1 MILFFSFFFV
11 MILIGYLKWGK
22 NWPLMCFV
30 FFFPILPDYF
40 ALPLRGISLTG
51 SRFLILILF
60 VYFLLHK
67 RKINRLICLFRNSFF
82 KISILFYFSIIF
94 VNLFHLKENSDSWNM
109 IVQIIIEQML
119 VVILLSMLINS
130 KEKIIDVFDV
140 LSKASFIVSLFA
152 IFETL
157 FSFNLFY
164 LLKTVESGALQTSY
178 ERAGFLRA
186 EVGFGHPVYFGF
198 YSLVLFIMSL
208 FLYRYTKKSFYKVIS
223 IFNVLSIFLSG
234 TRGSI
239 ICLALVVFFV
249 LIFAPTW
256 LLDYYKLIP
265 IFVLAMIYILLFNS
279 NVTSYFLDLIK
290 SIFNFFGANY
300 SISNFGTNS
309 SGGESRLAQLSLF
322 EYLRNTDSLI
332 FGLGAKAQVREIIYY
347 RYNGLWQQSNTYDIG
362 YLAYLGD
369 YGIIGFTSYIL
380 YIFLWHLEAFKLYFK
395 SKQSSLKVITLFFV
409 LFILAYAINLFNSVG
424 INSIFWIVTAL
435 FISFSSLEELK
446 LIGK

>member
-1 MILFFSFFFV
+1 
-11 MILIGYLKWGK
+11 
-22 NWPLMCFV
+22 
-30 FFFPILPDYF
+30 
-40 ALPLRGISLTG
+40 
-51 SRFLILILF
+51 
-60 VYFLLHK
+60 
-67 RKINRLICLFRNSFF
+67 
-82 KISILFYFSIIF
+82 
-94 VNLFHLKENSDSWNM
+94 
-109 IVQIIIEQML
+109 
-119 VVILLSMLINS
+119 
-130 KEKIIDVFDV
+130 
-140 LSKASFIVSLFA
+140 
-152 IFETL
+152 
-157 FSFNLFY
+157 
-164 LLKTVESGALQTSY
+164 
-178 ERAGFLRA
+178 
-186 EVGFGHPVYFGF
+186 
-198 YSLVLFIMSL
+198 
-208 FLYRYTKKSFYKVIS
+208 
-223 IFNVLSIFLSG
+223 
-234 TRGSI
+234 
-239 ICLALVVFFV
+239 
-249 LIFAPTW
+249 
-256 LLDYYKLIP
+256 
-265 IFVLAMIYILLFNS
+265 MIYILLFNS

-309 SGGESRLAQLSLF
+309 SGGDSRLAQLSLF